1 MQTLGFVGT
10 AKNTG
15 KTTAALHMLAL
26 VDQAGIKTGLTSI
39 GYDGENTDHVT
50 GLPKPRYY
58 AHPGMVIA
66 TADNCLELGT
76 ARTIHRQP
84 TGIRTILGEIIIAEV
99 AEPGFV
105 VLAGPNRRID
115 LQILLEQLQAQGI
128 QLTLVDG
135 ALNRLAALVLAD
147 GMVLSTGAAFD
158 ERIDILVEH
167 AAAME
172 SLFHFPLSPLDES
185 CNEGFVCCK
194 DEAGNIL
201 HQLPTGSVTDEPSMQ
216 LAARWLQES
225 HARQIIV
232 PGVFYPPL
240 FEAFIKVSPDHLAD
254 RKFVFTSPLSL
265 LATGSPKIWQESFQ
279 TMTGLGAEVAYRRAI
294 PLHFMTVNPF
304 YPRYLQ
310 KTGAYIAEFVDR
322 LALLRAARE
331 KIVHTLVIDV
341 LQPPHPDL
349 LAQCGLQTVSSGE
362 ENVP

>member
-1 MQTLGFVGT
+1 MHTLGFVGT

-26 VDQAGIKTGLTSI
+26 VDQAGIKTGMTSI

-58 AHPGMVIA
+58 AHPGMMIA
-66 TADNCLELGT
+66 TADSCLELGT
-76 ARTIHRQP
+76 ARTIRRQP
-84 TGIRTILGEIIIAEV
+84 TGLRTILGEIIIAEV

-105 VLAGPNRRID
+105 VLAGPNRRVD
-115 LQILLEQLQAQGI
+115 LQILLKQLQAQGI
-128 QLTLVDG
+128 QLALVDG

-158 ERIDILVEH
+158 ERIEVLVDH

-172 SLFHFPLSPLDES
+172 SLFHFPLSQQGDFS
-185 CNEGFVCCK
+185 KEGLVCCS
-194 DEAGNIL
+194 DEHGNIL
-201 HQLPTGSVTDEPSMQ
+201 YQLPTGSVTDEPSMLQ
-216 LAARWLQES
+216 VASWLQEG
-225 HARQIIV
+225 HTRQIIV
-232 PGVFYPPL
+232 PGVFYPTL
-240 FEAFIKVSPDHLAD
+240 FEGFIKKISDHMAGKQLI
-254 RKFVFTSPLSL
+254 FTSPLSL
-265 LATGSPKIWQESFQ
+265 LVTGSPKIWQQSLH
-279 TMTGLGAEVAYRRAI
+279 TINDLGARVAYRRAI

-310 KTGAYIAEFVDR
+310 KTGVYVAEFVDKF
-322 LALLRAARE
+322 ALLRAARD
-331 KIVHTLVIDV
+331 KIKNTPVIDV

-349 LAQCGLQTVSSGE
+349 LAQCGLHTVSSGE

>member
-1 MQTLGFVGT
+1 MKTLGFVGT

-39 GYDGENTDHVT
+39 GYDGENTDHIT

-58 AHPGMVIA
+58 ARPGMVIA
-66 TADNCLELGT
+66 TAESCLELGT
-76 ARTIHRQP
+76 ARTTNRQP
-84 TGIRTILGEIIIAEV
+84 TGLRTILGEIVIAEV

-105 VLAGPNRRID
+105 VLAGPNRRVD
-115 LQILLEQLQAQGI
+115 LQKTLDVLQAQGI
-128 QLTLVDG
+128 ELALVDG

-158 ERIDILVEH
+158 ERIEVLVEH

-172 SLFHFPLSPLDES
+172 GLFHFPMSPQNTLF
-185 CNEGFVCCK
+185 NEGLVCCT

-201 HQLPTGSVTDEPSMQ
+201 HRLPTGSVTDEPSMQ
-216 LAARWLQES
+216 QAARWIENR
-225 HARQIIV
+225 ATRQIFV

-240 FEAFIKVSPDHLAD
+240 FESFIKNYSALMAD
-254 RKFVFTSPLSL
+254 RKLIFTSPLSL
-265 LATGSPKIWQESFQ
+265 LATGSPKVWQQSLQ
-279 TMTGLGAEVAYRRAI
+279 YLICLGAEIAYRTPI
-294 PLHFMTVNPF
+294 PLHYMTVNPF

-310 KTGAYIAEFVDR
+310 KTGAYIAEFVDK
-322 LALLRAARE
+322 LELLRAARE
-331 KIVHTLVIDV
+331 KIAHTMVIDV

-349 LAQCGLQTVSSGE
+349 LAQCGFQTISSGE
-362 ENVP
+362 KNVP